1 MSADSAE
8 IVAANMVGRRRPD
21 TRRAKSRVSNGTEI
35 LPGVDGRSLVAR
47 RYRDITSAV
56 IADQGGLARMSEARQ
71 QLIRRFAAA
80 AVIAEQIEAKL
91 ANGEAVNIQEHAL
104 LSSTLTRLASR
115 IGIDRRMRNITPSLQ
130 EYLAMKDQEDAVEI
144 VEAAE

>member
-1 MSADSAE
+1 M
-8 IVAANMVGRRRPD
+8 
-21 TRRAKSRVSNGTEI
+21 
-35 LPGVDGRSLVAR
+35 
-47 RYRDITSAV
+47 
-56 IADQGGLARMSEARQ
+56 
-71 QLIRRFAAA
+71 IRRFAAA

-115 IGIDRRMRNITPSLQ
+115 IGIDRRMRTITPSLQ